1 MPCLCLRSIWVFC
14 SSRLGSLPGITD
26 CSLPTASFT
35 LIYHACF
42 ILSWSPRWIL
52 PSVSRITV
60 REFCAYQ
67 YVNDVTVITEY
78 DDFTWKT
85 SFVRPMQSEVVN
97 ALRRG
102 DRQRASLILSN
113 FHHTKEALTK
123 EDFYYILE
131 YCAEAP
137 DPLVSLLLNACF
149 FLFTTAWLWYSHFD

>member
-1 MPCLCLRSIWVFC
+1 MVSELNITL
-14 SSRLGSLPGITD
+14 SSSVNIIT
-26 CSLPTASFT
+26 C
-35 LIYHACF
+35 AC
-42 ILSWSPRWIL
+42 
-52 PSVSRITV
+52 
-60 REFCAYQ
+60 Q
-67 YVNDVTVITEY
+67 NVNNVTVITEY

-102 DRQRASLILSN
+102 DRQRASMLLSN

-123 EDFYYILE
+123 EDFSYILE

-149 FLFTTAWLWYSHFD
+149 LFFFATAWL